1 MSDIRDSI
9 HAYILANIIKDT
21 DPSALPDDL
30 ELVESGVL
38 DSIGIMKLVTFLET
52 TFDIEVGVSHP
63 REYFKTVNHIV
74 EYVEVRVG
82 GAGNEG

>member
-1 MSDIRDSI
+1 VSDTRDRI
-9 HAYILANIIKDT
+9 HAYILANVIKDT

-52 TFDIEVGVSHP
+52 SFDIEVGVSDP
-63 REYFKTVNHIV
+63 RQYFKSVAHIV
-74 EYVEVRVG
+74 EYVEVRLG
-82 GAGNEG
+82 DAGDEG